1 MKISL
6 NWVKQYI
13 PNPDITSYDELWKE
27 MVNIGLDIESIES
40 EAEKYRNFIVAEVT
54 ETSKH
59 PNADK
64 LTLCK
69 VNTGSEILSVVCGA
83 PNVAAGQK
91 VCLAKIGAIIPNGG
105 FEIKKNKIRGEL
117 SEGMICAEDELGL
130 SADHSGIMVLK
141 SDAKLGQSFADYI
154 GSNDYSV
161 EIGITPNR
169 GDLFSHIGI
178 AREIASIFNKKIV
191 LPEIKIKESNER
203 SDEYAKITIEATQY
217 CKRFTGRVVKNVQ
230 IKESPDWLKKSLT
243 AIGLRPINNIVDI
256 TNYVMMETGQPLH
269 AFDYDKIGKKEII
282 VKTAKEG
289 DKFTTLD
296 SKERTLNSESLM
308 VCDGEGYS
316 AIAGIMGGEN
326 SEITESTKNVFIE
339 SAYFDS
345 VCVRKNSKKLGLQ
358 TDASQRFERGVDI
371 DKVPFASDRA
381 AMLMQELAGG
391 EVLKGIIDVYPV
403 KLEKLIVGI
412 RSSRAGK
419 IIGINLTDE
428 QVIELL
434 EKIDIKKTGKE
445 GDYILFEIPE
455 FRRND
460 LTREIDLIEE
470 VARMY
475 GYHNIQNQYNFNLD
489 VSAHSDYGDKLIDL
503 RKQTKEHFIGRG
515 FNEIISY
522 SQQDDKKIKY
532 FTESFVRVENPN
544 SVEMNVMRV
553 NLMYGML
560 STIKNNVNNS
570 GKGTPIKLF
579 EIGKVFSHDGNKFA
593 EENHLC
599 FAICGKMDFRS
610 FDAKEKDFDYFDVKG
625 ELEMFLSKLNLESL
639 RIIYYNS
646 SENEVNTTDL
656 ILNDKVIGN
665 IYIVS
670 EELLKLFDIDS
681 DVFLVEIKIDDILK
695 LTGESIKFKEIS
707 KFPSVKRD
715 LALIVNRQTKYSEI
729 EEAIKSSGGA
739 NLKDL
744 SLFDIYS
751 DDRLGSGKKSMAFS
765 LEFSSKEKTLTD
777 EEVNKQ
783 IQKIIKTLEKKLE
796 ITLRN

>member
-6 NWVKQYI
+6 NWVKKYI
-13 PNPDITSYDELWKE
+13 PNPEISSYSELWKD

-40 EAEKYRNFIVAEVT
+40 EAEKYKNFIVAEVT

-69 VNTGSEILSVVCGA
+69 VNTGTEILNVVCGA

-130 SADHSGIMVLK
+130 SADHSGIMVL
-141 SDAKLGQSFADYI
+141 SSEAKAGESFADYI

-178 AREIASIFNKKIV
+178 ARDIASIYNKKII
-191 LPEIKIKESNER
+191 LPEIKINESEER
-203 SDEYAKITIEATQY
+203 TDEYVKISIEAKHY

-230 IKESPDWLKKSLT
+230 IKESPDWLKKSLI

-269 AFDYDKIGKKEII
+269 AFDYDKIRGKEII
-282 VKTAKEG
+282 VRTAKEG

-296 SKERTLNSESLM
+296 SKERVLNSESLM

-316 AIAGIMGGEN
+316 SIAGIMGGES
-326 SEITESTKNVFIE
+326 SEIKESTKNVFIE

-345 VCVRKNSKKLGLQ
+345 VCIRKNSKKLGLQ

-391 EVLKGIIDVYPV
+391 EVLNGMIDVYPE
-403 KLEKLIVGI
+403 KFEKLKVGL
-412 RSSRAGK
+412 RSSRASK
-419 IIGINLTDE
+419 IIGIDFTDE
-428 QVIELL
+428 QVIHLL
-434 EKIDIKKTGKE
+434 GKIEIYKIGKDGE
-445 GDYILFEIPE
+445 NIIFEMPE

-470 VARMY
+470 VARIY
-475 GYHNIQNQYNFNLD
+475 GYHNIENQYNFNLD
-489 VSAHSDYGDKLIDL
+489 VSSHADYGDKLIEL
-503 RKQTKEHFIGRG
+503 KKQTKEHFIGRG

-522 SQQDDKKIKY
+522 SQQDEKKVKY
-532 FTESFVRVENPN
+532 FSDSFVRVENPN

-570 GKGTPIKLF
+570 GKGTPLKLF
-579 EIGKVFSHDGNKFA
+579 EIGKVFGIDGKKFT

-599 FAICGKMDFRS
+599 FAICGKMDFKS
-610 FDAKEKDFDYFDVKG
+610 FDAKEKSFDYFDIKG

-646 SENEVNTTDL
+646 SGNEVNTTNL
-656 ILNDKVIGN
+656 LLNDKVIGN

-670 EELLKLFDIDS
+670 EELLKLFDID
-681 DVFLVEIKIDDILK
+681 DEVFLVEIKIDEILN

-707 KFPSVKRD
+707 KFPPVKRD
-715 LALIVNRQTKYSEI
+715 LALIVKKETKFSEI
-729 EEAIKSSGGA
+729 EETVKSSGGA
-739 NLKDL
+739 YLQDV

-751 DDRLGSGKKSMAFS
+751 DERLGKDKKSMAFS

-777 EEVNKQ
+777 EEINKQ
-783 IQKIIKTLEKKLE
+783 IQKIIKTLEKRLE

>member
-13 PNPDITSYDELWKE
+13 PDLEISNYDELWKE
-27 MVNIGLDIESIES
+27 MVNIGLDIEGIES
-40 EAEKYRNFIVAEVT
+40 EAEKYKNFVVAEVT
-54 ETSKH
+54 ETAKH

-83 PNVAAGQK
+83 PNVATGQK

-141 SDAKLGQSFADYI
+141 SEAKPGQAFADYI

-178 AREIASIFNKKIV
+178 AREIASIYNKKII
-191 LPEIKIKESNER
+191 LPEIRINESKER
-203 SDEYAKITIEATQY
+203 SDEYAKISIESKHY

-230 IKESPDWLKKSLT
+230 IKESPDWLKKYLT

-269 AFDYDKIGKKEII
+269 AFDYEKIRKKEII

-296 SKERTLNSESLM
+296 SKERILNSESLM

-391 EVLKGIIDVYPV
+391 EVLKGIIDVYPE

-419 IIGINLTDE
+419 IIGISLTDE

-434 EKIDIKKTGKE
+434 EKIDIKKKGKDGE
-445 GDYILFEIPE
+445 YILFEIPE

-570 GKGTPIKLF
+570 GKGTPLKLF

-610 FDAKEKDFDYFDVKG
+610 FDAKEKGFDYFDVKG

-665 IYIVS
+665 IYIVA
-670 EELLKLFDIDS
+670 EELLKLFDIDD

-715 LALIVNRQTKYSEI
+715 LALIVNRRTKYSEI

-739 NLKDL
+739 YLRDL

-751 DDRLGSGKKSMAFS
+751 DDKLGTGKKSMAFS